1 MSSTDK
7 KPWPSLPSDE
17 AAEQFVAEADLTAY
31 DWSRIEPIHHE
42 FDDKSARVTMRMP
55 ERQLAAIKVEAERRG
70 MKYQRFMRE
79 LLERG
84 LQSLR

>member
-1 MSSTDK
+1 MSSKDK

-31 DWSRIEPIHHE
+31 DWSQIEPIHHE

-55 ERQLAAIKVEAERRG
+55 ERQLAAIKIEAARRG

-79 LLERG
+79 LLDRG